1 MSSQNLRADV
11 TFGRVCAADK
21 AISSGRTRRGA
32 GFSHSRN
39 DKCLGL
45 LACLVLLVPIGLCA
59 QSASDVAQ
67 SRLSCAQGLG
77 QQALERV
84 QAMGVRMG
92 LAEMC
97 VKALNWTAKNGDL
110 LDIYSGSGRDAA
122 RPLVDRITDNARA
135 STVAFRAD
143 ASAADMWN
151 KGELTPSLA
160 FDASF
165 TRSYLENPGPP
176 PSISAAELQRRTEG
190 CLNETQSLAVCV
202 DTGRAQAALAY
213 QMVNAF
219 ANSADSGST
228 QSQGPD
234 RAQAAAAIDQKFQ
247 QWAQSWS
254 FDRYQPG
261 SVQVTGISCSGQC
274 KVSGQFSFTRFMSVH
289 TIPFVAFMSP
299 QGNGQYSL
307 GRVCYND
314 ETTNEQDCTN

>member
-1 MSSQNLRADV
+1 METIQS
-11 TFGRVCAADK
+11 
-21 AISSGRTRRGA
+21 RRGDR
-32 GFSHSRN
+32 GTMRKQTRK
-39 DKCLGL
+39 DRYLRL
-45 LACLVLLVPIGLCA
+45 LACLLLLAPIGAYA
-59 QSASDVAQ
+59 QSASDVADTRFQ
-67 SRLSCAQGLG
+67 CAQGLG
-77 QQALERV
+77 QQALARA
-84 QAMGVRMG
+84 QSMGVRMG

-122 RPLVDRITDNARA
+122 RPLVNRITDNARA
-135 STVAFRAD
+135 SAAAFRAD
-143 ASAADMWN
+143 ASPADMWN

-160 FDASF
+160 FDAGF
-165 TRSYLENPGPP
+165 VRSYLENPGAP
-176 PSISAAELQRRTEG
+176 PSISSAELESRTEG
-190 CLNETQSLAVCV
+190 CLNEAQSLAVCV
-202 DTGRAQAALAY
+202 DTGRMQAALAY

-219 ANSADSGST
+219 SNNGNADTAQS

-247 QWAQSWS
+247 QWGQSWS

-299 QGNGQYSL
+299 QGNGRYSL

>member
-1 MSSQNLRADV
+1 MSFQDLRADR
-11 TFGRVCAADK
+11 TFGPVCAAK
-21 AISSGRTRRGA
+21 RATPSGRADRRTKLEWLQKDTA
-32 GFSHSRN
+32 
-39 DKCLGL
+39 LAL
-45 LACLVLLVPIGLCA
+45 LACLLLLAPILAYA
-59 QSASDVAQ
+59 QSASDVAET
-67 SRLSCAQGLG
+67 RASCAQGLG
-77 QQALERV
+77 QQALGRV
-84 QAMGVRMG
+84 QSMGVRMG

-122 RPLVDRITDNARA
+122 RSLVDRLADNAKG
-135 STVAFRAD
+135 STAAFRAD
-143 ASAADMWN
+143 ASPSDMWN

-165 TRSYLENPGPP
+165 TRSYLENPGAP
-176 PSISAAELQRRTEG
+176 PSISSDELQRRTEG
-190 CLNETQSLAVCV
+190 CLNETQSLAVCA
-202 DTGRAQAALAY
+202 DTGRIQAALAY

-219 ANSADSGST
+219 SSSGNTGAS

-247 QWAQSWS
+247 QWGQSWS

-261 SVQVTGISCSGQC
+261 SAQVTGISCNGQC